1 MKNYTFGYARVSTEQ
16 QNLDRQLDAL
26 RKYGCDTIYNEK
38 MTGTKR
44 DRPELAKIL
53 DRMTEGDTVVIESLS
68 RLGRSTKDLIELTEL
83 FQSKGV
89 HLVSLKEQ
97 IDTSTSTGKL
107 LFTLMSA
114 IAQFE
119 RDVIAD
125 RTREGLKSARAR
137 GRTGGRP
144 RTDADAVRKAIKLY
158 NTRQYSIREIEEL
171 TGVKKSTLYRN
182 LPTQSGLNGNK
193 LAAFRG
199 KLL

>member
-1 MKNYTFGYARVSTEQ
+1 MKNYIFGYARVSTEQ

-26 RKYGCDTIYNEK
+26 RKYGCDIIYNEK
-38 MTGTKR
+38 MTGTKKN
-44 DRPELAKIL
+44 RPELIKML

-89 HLVSLKEQ
+89 HLVSLKES

-125 RTREGLKSARAR
+125 RTCEGLRAARTR
-137 GRTGGRP
+137 GRVGGRP
-144 RTDADAVRKAIKLY
+144 RTDPNAVKRAIKLY
-158 NTRQYSIREIEEL
+158 HTQQYSVKEITEL
-171 TGVKKSTLYRN
+171 TGVRKSTLYRN
-182 LPTQSGLNGNK
+182 LQKGLTEN
-193 LAAFRG
+193 
-199 KLL
+199 

>member
-1 MKNYTFGYARVSTEQ
+1 MKNYVFGYARVSTEH

-26 RKYGCDTIYNEK
+26 KQYGVDLIYNEK

-44 DRPELAKIL
+44 NRPELSKLL
-53 DRMTEGDTVVIESLS
+53 DRVTVGDTVVVESLS

-89 HLVSLKEQ
+89 NLISLKES
-97 IDTSTSTGKL
+97 IDTNTSTGKL
-107 LFTLMSA
+107 LLTFMSA

-119 RDVIAD
+119 RDTIAE
-125 RTREGLKSARAR
+125 RTREGLKAARAR

-144 RTDADAVRKAIKLY
+144 KTDSEAIRKALKLY
-158 NTRQYSIREIEEL
+158 DTKQYSIKEIEEL

-182 LPTQSGLNGNK
+182 LSRNG
-193 LAAFRG
+193 
-199 KLL
+199 

>member
-1 MKNYTFGYARVSTEQ
+1 MKNYVFGYARVSTEA

-26 RKYGCDTIYNEK
+26 EKYGVDHIYNEK

-44 DRPELAKIL
+44 ERPKLDKML
-53 DRMTEGDTVVIESLS
+53 DRMTEGDTVVVESLS
-68 RLGRSTKDLIELTEL
+68 RLGRSTKDLIELVEL

-89 HLVSLKEQ
+89 NLVSLKES
-97 IDTSTSTGKL
+97 IDTSTPTGKL

-144 RTDADAVRKAIKLY
+144 KANEAQVKKALKLY
-158 NTRQYSIREIEEL
+158 HTQQYSIKEIEEM
-171 TGVKKSTLYRN
+171 TGVKKDTLYRSLKN
-182 LPTQSGLNGNK
+182 TNEK
-193 LAAFRG
+193 
-199 KLL
+199 

>member
-1 MKNYTFGYARVSTEQ
+1 MKNYVFGYARVSTEA

-26 RKYGCDTIYNEK
+26 EKYGVDMIYNEK
-38 MTGTKR
+38 MSGTKKN
-44 DRPELAKIL
+44 RPELTKLL
-53 DRMTEGDTVVIESLS
+53 DRITEGDTVVVESLS
-68 RLGRSTKDLIELTEL
+68 RLGRSTKDLIELTEI

-89 HLVSLKEQ
+89 NLVSLKES
-97 IDTSTSTGKL
+97 IDTNSPTGKL

-144 RTDADAVRKAIKLY
+144 RADPEQVKKAVKLY
-158 NTRQYSIREIEEL
+158 KTEQYTIKEIEEL
-171 TGVKKSTLYRN
+171 TGIKKSTLYRN
-182 LPTQSGLNGNK
+182 L
-193 LAAFRG
+193 
-199 KLL
+199 

>member
-26 RKYGCDTIYNEK
+26 KKYGVDSIYNEK
-38 MTGTKR
+38 MTGTKK
-44 DRPELAKIL
+44 DRPELSKML

-83 FQSKGV
+83 FHSRGV
-89 HLVSLKEQ
+89 HLISLKES
-97 IDTSTSTGKL
+97 IDTNTSTGKL

-114 IAQFE
+114 IAQFK
-119 RDVIAD
+119 RDTIAD
-125 RTREGLKSARAR
+125 RTREGLKAARAR

-144 RTDADAVRKAIKLY
+144 KTNSDNVKKAVKLY
-158 NTRQYSIREIEEL
+158 HTRQHSIREIEEL

-182 LPTQSGLNGNK
+182 V
-193 LAAFRG
+193 
-199 KLL
+199 

>member
-26 RKYGCDTIYNEK
+26 RKYGVDIIYNEK

-44 DRPELAKIL
+44 DRPELTKLL

-68 RLGRSTKDLIELTEL
+68 RLGRSTKEL

-89 HLVSLKEQ
+89 HLVSLKES
-97 IDTSTSTGKL
+97 IDTSTSAGKL

-144 RTDADAVRKAIKLY
+144 KTDPDAVRKAVKLY
-158 NTRQYSIREIEEL
+158 NTRQYSIVEIEEL

-182 LPTQSGLNGNK
+182 LAK
-193 LAAFRG
+193 
-199 KLL
+199 

>member
-1 MKNYTFGYARVSTEQ
+1 MKNYIFGYARVSTEA

-26 RKYGCDTIYNEK
+26 KKYGVDMIYNEK
-38 MTGTKR
+38 MTGTKK
-44 DRPELAKIL
+44 DRPELNKLL
-53 DRMTEGDTVVIESLS
+53 DRVTAGDVIVVESLS

-89 HLVSLKEQ
+89 HLVSLKES
-97 IDTSTSTGKL
+97 IDTNTSTGKL

-119 RDVIAD
+119 RDTIAD
-125 RTREGLKSARAR
+125 RTREGLRSARAR

-144 RTDADAVRKAIKLY
+144 RTNPDQIKKAIKFY
-158 NTRQYSIREIEEL
+158 GTGQYSVKEIEEL

-182 LPTQSGLNGNK
+182 I
-193 LAAFRG
+193 RR
-199 KLL
+199 

>member
-1 MKNYTFGYARVSTEQ
+1 MKNYIFGYARVSTEA
-16 QNLDRQLDAL
+16 QNLDRQIDAL
-26 RKYGCDTIYNEK
+26 KKYGVDMIYNEK

-44 DRPELAKIL
+44 DRPELSKML
-53 DRMTEGDTVVIESLS
+53 DRMAEGDTVVVESLS

-83 FQSKGV
+83 FERKGV
-89 HLVSLKEQ
+89 HLVSLKES
-97 IDTSTSTGKL
+97 IDTSSSTGKL

-125 RTREGLKSARAR
+125 RTKEGLRSARAR

-144 RTDADAVRKAIKLY
+144 KTNPDAVKKAAKLY
-158 NTRQYSIREIEEL
+158 RTGQYSVKEIEEL

-182 LPTQSGLNGNK
+182 LRQTDNPK
-193 LAAFRG
+193 
-199 KLL
+199 

>member
-1 MKNYTFGYARVSTEQ
+1 MRNYIFGYARVSTES

-26 RKYGCDTIYNEK
+26 EKYGVEMIYNEK
-38 MTGTKR
+38 MTGTKK
-44 DRPELAKIL
+44 DRPELLKLL
-53 DRMTEGDTVVIESLS
+53 DRMTDGDTVVVESLS
-68 RLGRSTKDLIELTEL
+68 RLGRSTKDLIELMEL

-89 HLVSLKEQ
+89 HLVSLKES
-97 IDTSTSTGKL
+97 IDTNSPTGKL

-144 RTDADAVRKAIKLY
+144 RADPEQVKKAVKLY
-158 NTRQYSIREIEEL
+158 KTEQYTIKEIEEL
-171 TGVKKSTLYRN
+171 TGIKKSTLYRN
-182 LPTQSGLNGNK
+182 L
-193 LAAFRG
+193 
-199 KLL
+199 